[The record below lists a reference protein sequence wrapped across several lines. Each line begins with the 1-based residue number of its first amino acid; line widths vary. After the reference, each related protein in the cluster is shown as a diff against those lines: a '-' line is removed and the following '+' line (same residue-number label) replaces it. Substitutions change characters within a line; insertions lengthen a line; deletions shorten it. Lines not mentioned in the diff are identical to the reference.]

1 MMSIPEQASE
11 AQIREQIVDAAMA
24 CFTERGYDRTSVD
37 DIAARSGLSPHEIH
51 HHFADKAEIRLAVS
65 RVMSELLSGWMAS
78 A

>member
-1 MMSIPEQASE
+1 MPEQTTV

-37 DIAARSGLSPHEIH
+37 DIAARSGLSPSEIH
-51 HHFADKAEIRLAVS
+51 DHFADKAEIRLAVS
-65 RVMSELLSGWMAS
+65 SFMSELLSGWMAS

>member
-1 MMSIPEQASE
+1 MPEQIPVVL
-11 AQIREQIVDAAMA
+11 IRERILDAAMA

-37 DIAARSGLSPHEIH
+37 DIAARAGLSPSEVHD
-51 HHFADKAEIRLAVS
+51 HFADKAEIRLAVS

>member
-1 MMSIPEQASE
+1 MMSVPEQVSAASV
-11 AQIREQIVDAAMA
+11 REQIIDAAVA
-24 CFTERGYDRTSVD
+24 CFIERGYDRTSVD

>member
-1 MMSIPEQASE
+1 MPEQVPVVS
-11 AQIREQIVDAAMA
+11 IREQIVDAAMA

-37 DIAARSGLSPHEIH
+37 DIAVRAGLSPAEVHD
-51 HHFADKAEIRLAVS
+51 HFADKAEIRQGVS